1 MKRIAL
7 EFAGFFVSALLP
19 GLLVWAITRKKP
31 DVRP

>member
-19 GLLVWAITRKKP
+19 GVLIWAITRKP
-31 DVRP
+31 RQ